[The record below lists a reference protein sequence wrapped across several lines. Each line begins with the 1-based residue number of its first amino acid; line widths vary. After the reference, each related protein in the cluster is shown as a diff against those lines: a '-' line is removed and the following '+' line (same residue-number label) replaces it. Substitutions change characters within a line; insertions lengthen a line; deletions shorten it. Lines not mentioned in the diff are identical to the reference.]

1 MPGTSAEA
9 KPVATPAPSSRTGH
23 TAGQAFLGLI
33 DPILVAPGGA
43 FVFDG
48 ALARDHA
55 DHIWLWMTRDLA
67 PDLVGADAP
76 GGAPTEPQQLTAV
89 LPNLMDRVKSALA
102 TATSGFE
109 EGRRLRAQMG
119 GEEVFARLPV
129 ALAALRHRALL
140 EKAQAFGRAVNNI
153 ADDAALGTALQ
164 AMPLSDAT
172 AAALLMQA
180 AIGQVSNPS
189 RLTTTVIRVA
199 GASTEAAVQRAGFAP
214 MVDALLSHAQN
225 QIPQLEA
232 NGAFV
237 DIDLICRT
245 LDRYH
250 RLLRAV
256 SGYIELSRG
265 SRWSVIIAGLTKSA
279 SDRIEPKLREVAIDV
294 NQALRRKEA
303 NDRFDS
309 DRVLAAINGL
319 YLLSTVRDCRDS
331 LALNAIFEQ
340 NWNQVGQAL
349 EVQVK
354 RNLDLF
360 RANPADKIAASRLD
374 AGIKMAELRYNAEYA
389 EVLRRAR
396 DAAKRAAAAG

>member
-9 KPVATPAPSSRTGH
+9 KPVATPAPSSRSGAA
-23 TAGQAFLGLI
+23 AGQAFLGLI
-33 DPILVAPGGA
+33 DPILVAPDGA

-67 PDLVGADAP
+67 PDLVGAKAP
-76 GGAPTEPQQLTAV
+76 GGAPADAQQLTAV
-89 LPNLMDRVKSALA
+89 LPSLLDRVKSTLA

-140 EKAQAFGRAVNNI
+140 EKAQVFGRAVNSI
-153 ADDAALGTALQ
+153 ADDATLGTALQ
-164 AMPLSDAT
+164 GMPLSDAT

-189 RLTTTVIRVA
+189 RLTTTVIRIA
-199 GASTEAAVQRAGFAP
+199 GASSEAAVQRAGFAP
-214 MVDALLSHAQN
+214 LVDALLSHAQS
-225 QIPQLEA
+225 QVPLLEA

-237 DIDLICRT
+237 DIDLTCRA

-250 RLLRAV
+250 RLVRAV

-265 SRWSVIIAGLTKSA
+265 SRWSAVIAGLTKSA

-294 NQALRRKEA
+294 NQALRRREA

-360 RANPADKIAASRLD
+360 RANPADKVAASRLD

-389 EVLRRAR
+389 DVLKRAR
-396 DAAKRAAAAG
+396 DAAKRAAATS